1 MKLVTFMSGASKPHT
16 NVITMTKSHLRGL
29 GVKEAET
36 FRKSDVA
43 TIQLTQAI
51 ELFLQQDFI
60 CSLTLA
66 GAAESILVGLVVSDG
81 KRPSHEVSY
90 DLMRTFRAVLDLD
103 PAIEQK
109 SKSSIFKVW
118 NSGRN
123 MLKHQDQS
131 DKTDFQMNDCDEAYW
146 MVRRALRNA
155 TTLNLE
161 IQNKVAFEAWVQENS
176 TL

>member
-1 MKLVTFMSGASKPHT
+1 
-16 NVITMTKSHLRGL
+16 MTKSHLRGL

-43 TIQLTQAI
+43 IIQLTQAI
-51 ELFLQQDFI
+51 ELFLQQNFI

-66 GAAESILVGLVVSDG
+66 GAAESILAGLVVSDG

-103 PAIEQK
+103 PAIEQT

-123 MLKHQDQS
+123 RLKHHDQS
-131 DKTDFQMNDCDEAYW
+131 DDTDFEMNDCDEAYW
-146 MVRRALRNA
+146 MIRRAQL
-155 TTLNLE
+155 L
-161 IQNKVAFEAWVQENS
+161 
-176 TL
+176 

>member
-1 MKLVTFMSGASKPHT
+1 
-16 NVITMTKSHLRGL
+16 MTKSHLRGL
-29 GVKEAET
+29 GFKEAEI

-43 TIQLTQAI
+43 VVQLTQAI

-66 GAAESILVGLVVSDG
+66 GAAESILVGLVVSEG

-103 PAIEQK
+103 PAIEQQ

-123 MLKHQDQS
+123 RLKHHDQS
-131 DKTDFQMNDCDEAYW
+131 DEEDFQMNDCDEAYW
-146 MVRRALRNA
+146 MIRRALRNA
-155 TTLNLE
+155 ASLDLE
-161 IQNKVAFEAWVQENS
+161 IQNKGAFDLWVQENS